1 MISKGPE
8 YNSCG
13 PVTKPPRSAL
23 KTIWDSQLHPL
34 NRNISA
40 KSNETMKAWQQK
52 ESAGVWLLAWRLR
65 VSVSSPASPLL
76 LYVQPI
82 NCTMKQDKW
91 ELPTRQRLMSF
102 EPICTHSINKRRR
115 SNSLE
120 HLYWR
125 SGPERLCVCDEVRY
139 LKLAKASV
147 AVCLWLE
154 MYEGIGFK
162 PLLLFPPSLPPS
174 MSSSNEQRQP
184 TIVTSVLQKSPTDYM
199 SITTKSPESW

>member
-1 MISKGPE
+1 
-8 YNSCG
+8 
-13 PVTKPPRSAL
+13 
-23 KTIWDSQLHPL
+23 
-34 NRNISA
+34 
-40 KSNETMKAWQQK
+40 MKAWQQK
-52 ESAGVWLLAWRLR
+52 ESAGVWLLAWRPW

-76 LYVQPI
+76 LCVQPI

-115 SNSLE
+115 SKSLE
-120 HLYWR
+120 HLYWL

-174 MSSSNEQRQP
+174 NELKQWATAP
-184 TIVTSVLQKSPTDYM
+184 TIVTSVLQKRPDGLHVNYNKEPRVLINDSLQSSFVVQKKSERLMACCIHIYLETDVKMAKNEY
-199 SITTKSPESW
+199 